1 MKIVDRWS
9 GIKSAIL
16 KDKIVKNN
24 AELLKTWKEQFKIF
38 DQGLTAKAG
47 KVEKLYK
54 KMASGG
60 IPKMKDLEELK
71 TKILEL
77 RGLVIQYQKQVSL
90 IKAGYLK
97 KFPQSIGTFGY
108 VEKQLNVIKEDVDN
122 ELNAIG

>member
-24 AELLKTWKEQFKIF
+24 TELHNTWKAQFKVF
-38 DQGLTAKAG
+38 DQGLTKKAS
-47 KVEKLYK
+47 KVEKAYK

-60 IPKMKDLEELK
+60 IPKLKDLQDLK
-71 TKILEL
+71 VKILEL
-77 RGLVIQYQKQVSL
+77 RGLVIKYQKQVSI

-97 KFPQSIGTFGY
+97 KFPQSIQTFKY
-108 VEKQLNVIKEDVDN
+108 VEKQLDIIKSDVDN